1 MAINALFTGTSGLQA
16 NSAWLDA
23 IGNNLANQN
32 TTGYKGQVVQFSD
45 LLYQTISAGSGPT
58 ATTGGINPIQVG
70 VGVQIGGVGSNF
82 TQGNLTRTG
91 RDLDFGIQGNG
102 FFVLKNGVTTVYSR
116 SGAFDVDSAGYLVDP
131 TSGYRVQR
139 FGSVGEGSLGV
150 PGFQTPG
157 NQDLRIPLGAAAPG
171 TATSFA
177 NFQGNL
183 NSKMLVGEFYTTSAQ
198 IFNTQSTAQ
207 PLNLTFTKT
216 AQDTYDLT
224 GTTTGGGTVTFDQTT
239 VSFDPN
245 TGYLLSP
252 ATIIA
257 TLSGPP
263 AAQNININLGTPG
276 QSVGLTQF
284 GIASTAAVT
293 SQDGQSPGT
302 LNAVAVSSDGTING
316 TFSNGRIIPLGQV
329 EIATF
334 NNVDG
339 LVRTGNNYFTDS
351 NASSNPVFGPGG
363 TGGRGTVQGGVLEAS
378 NVDISTEFSRLILA
392 QRGFQVNAKT
402 ITVAGDVLA
411 ELVQIIR

>member
-157 NQDLRIPLGAAAPG
+157 TQDLRMRRAGNAGRRKGCLLARPVLAGLHRIGRGRWRKHLPIGAARIQRTGWTVVVHPFPRADQ
-171 TATSFA
+171 FA
-177 NFQGNL
+177 KRQP
-183 NSKMLVGEFYTTSAQ
+183 ERSAQ
-198 IFNTQSTAQ
+198 H
-207 PLNLTFTKT
+207 
-216 AQDTYDLT
+216 
-224 GTTTGGGTVTFDQTT
+224 
-239 VSFDPN
+239 
-245 TGYLLSP
+245 
-252 ATIIA
+252 
-257 TLSGPP
+257 
-263 AAQNININLGTPG
+263 
-276 QSVGLTQF
+276 VGNHRPRNHRRPRPTHRHRH
-284 GIASTAAVT
+284 
-293 SQDGQSPGT
+293 PHRR
-302 LNAVAVSSDGTING
+302 N
-316 TFSNGRIIPLGQV
+316 R
-329 EIATF
+329 
-334 NNVDG
+334 
-339 LVRTGNNYFTDS
+339 
-351 NASSNPVFGPGG
+351 GPG
-363 TGGRGTVQGGVLEAS
+363 ESA
-378 NVDISTEFSRLILA
+378 
-392 QRGFQVNAKT
+392 
-402 ITVAGDVLA
+402 
-411 ELVQIIR
+411 